1 MPLES
6 ESSLLYSLLFVG
18 RNAPSPS
25 LEESLNKL
33 GTSIFLGQREVQDDL
48 PAGHQNIPQEI
59 KEQENSVVWDTS
71 VPGRVSP
78 DRNKIKVWGEI
89 PGRDNIL

>member
-1 MPLES
+1 MKSKKIENS
-6 ESSLLYSLLFVG
+6 NRMHLLV
-18 RNAPSPS
+18 AP
-25 LEESLNKL
+25 
-33 GTSIFLGQREVQDDL
+33 DDL

-78 DRNKIKVWGEI
+78 DGNKIKAWGKI

>member
-1 MPLES
+1 MKSKKIENSNRMHLS
-6 ESSLLYSLLFVG
+6 V
-18 RNAPSPS
+18 AP
-25 LEESLNKL
+25 
-33 GTSIFLGQREVQDDL
+33 DDL

-78 DRNKIKVWGEI
+78 DRNKIKAWGEI